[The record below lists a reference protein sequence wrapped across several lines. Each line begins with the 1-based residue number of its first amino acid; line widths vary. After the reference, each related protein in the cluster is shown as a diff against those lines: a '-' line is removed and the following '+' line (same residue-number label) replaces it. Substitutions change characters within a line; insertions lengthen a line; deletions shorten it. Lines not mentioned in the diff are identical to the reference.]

1 MVSEEIK
8 EKKIVSF
15 APDPPRRS
23 LGNKI
28 MRSVVFGALRYVV
41 IVPIPFV
48 MTPLILHKIGVAGYG
63 TWAVLLAINGLTSLA
78 DLGLVGTLSKFVAE
92 YYARQDFP
100 ALARLL
106 SSGLALFLI
115 LDFVIGIAVWFGS
128 PVLAARL
135 FRGSTLPAIELVIL
149 LRCFLIVIAANI
161 LTQLFASVTS
171 GLQRLDLTNILSA
184 VNLLLSALFGA
195 FLLLRGWG
203 IRGLVYGYIASG
215 ILTVAIYLIVVR
227 KLLPQVAVNP
237 MRFDR
242 TEARKMFGYSLRLY
256 ITQAA
261 VAVHNQVE
269 KVFLAALVGVDSVGW
284 YDIASDVALK
294 VRGAIGFV
302 LSPVLPAASELDA
315 LGDKSRMEELY
326 FRSHKYLALC
336 GVPAVCYVA
345 AVSHRFVEL
354 WIGPRM
360 SMIALPLAVLL
371 LVNFVNLT
379 TGPGFLIL
387 AGKGDMSPGI
397 QSAILGIVINI
408 GLSFVLIYKFGFA
421 GAVAGT
427 SVSLIVASLYFMFL
441 FHRRMKYS
449 FSRVAR
455 ESYVKPIC
463 CSFLVMGLILAIHPA
478 RKDSW
483 FGLSEIAVVF
493 GAFYFLAILLSRFFD
508 AYDWNKIE
516 SFVPAIRRARRV
528 CRIA

>member
-269 KVFLAALVGVDSVGW
+269 KFFSP
-284 YDIASDVALK
+284 
-294 VRGAIGFV
+294 R
-302 LSPVLPAASELDA
+302 LSA
-315 LGDKSRMEELY
+315 
-326 FRSHKYLALC
+326 
-336 GVPAVCYVA
+336 
-345 AVSHRFVEL
+345 
-354 WIGPRM
+354 
-360 SMIALPLAVLL
+360 
-371 LVNFVNLT
+371 
-379 TGPGFLIL
+379 
-387 AGKGDMSPGI
+387 
-397 QSAILGIVINI
+397 
-408 GLSFVLIYKFGFA
+408 
-421 GAVAGT
+421 
-427 SVSLIVASLYFMFL
+427 
-441 FHRRMKYS
+441 
-449 FSRVAR
+449 
-455 ESYVKPIC
+455 
-463 CSFLVMGLILAIHPA
+463 
-478 RKDSW
+478 
-483 FGLSEIAVVF
+483 
-493 GAFYFLAILLSRFFD
+493 
-508 AYDWNKIE
+508 
-516 SFVPAIRRARRV
+516 
-528 CRIA
+528 